1 MLKIG
6 WGSRDVSTHEP
17 VLITGQ
23 AYERISTGSMDPTT
37 VTALYLEDGGDS
49 VLFLSGDFTGFT
61 PDLIQELKSEVADKV
76 PGVDP
81 EKIILNATHTH
92 TAPRFQKSTGYDLA
106 PEDGVTIFPW
116 QKYRPILMNG
126 LVSSVR
132 DAYESRRA
140 GFLSYG
146 FSSAEISVQRRCVYS
161 TDYSSENTAGNT
173 FAVNGHGKMYGK
185 TNQPDFLGYESGLDT
200 TVSLLFTFDEKENL
214 TGALINVPCP
224 SQCTE
229 HETFTSADF
238 WNEAREMIREK
249 HGNIFILPQCAAA
262 GDLSPH
268 RLHAKAALDR
278 RNLLKYGVDPKAEK
292 FAKPHEYYNRKV
304 LGERIAMAFEEGLS
318 WAQNEKISEAPIVH
332 KVKTLS
338 LDAFKISEADY
349 LVAKNNFAEVLNT
362 PFVKTDDP
370 AADFKKNTTLSSNIN
385 RYKMVIERYE
395 EGRDF
400 HEVEIHVHSIGDVA
414 FASNPFELYLDYQHR
429 IQGRSPFTQT
439 FIVQLTASAAAES
452 RSGYLATAKAVANK
466 GYSAIPFSCNVSP
479 AGGEALVEET
489 LSLLNEIHAS
499 RSNG

>member
-1 MLKIG
+1 
-6 WGSRDVSTHEP
+6 
-17 VLITGQ
+17 
-23 AYERISTGSMDPTT
+23 
-37 VTALYLEDGGDS
+37 
-49 VLFLSGDFTGFT
+49 
-61 PDLIQELKSEVADKV
+61 
-76 PGVDP
+76 
-81 EKIILNATHTH
+81 
-92 TAPRFQKSTGYDLA
+92 
-106 PEDGVTIFPW
+106 
-116 QKYRPILMNG
+116 
-126 LVSSVR
+126 
-132 DAYESRRA
+132 
-140 GFLSYG
+140 
-146 FSSAEISVQRRCVYS
+146 
-161 TDYSSENTAGNT
+161 
-173 FAVNGHGKMYGK
+173 
-185 TNQPDFLGYESGLDT
+185 
-200 TVSLLFTFDEKENL
+200 
-214 TGALINVPCP
+214 
-224 SQCTE
+224 
-229 HETFTSADF
+229 
-238 WNEAREMIREK
+238 
-249 HGNIFILPQCAAA
+249 
-262 GDLSPH
+262 
-268 RLHAKAALDR
+268 
-278 RNLLKYGVDPKAEK
+278 
-292 FAKPHEYYNRKV
+292 
-304 LGERIAMAFEEGLS
+304 MAFEEGLS

-400 HEVEIHVHSIGDVA
+400 HEVEIHVLSIGDVA
-414 FASNPFELYLDYQHR
+414 FASNPVELYLDYQHR